1 MEQLDVEQKEILNMG
16 RDLTPAEHHFFLG
29 SSTDYN
35 GTVVNTDSLPQLL
48 EDPKFLTYFLTP
60 MGINGAPT
68 EEQISALNR
77 RRSQGLVPQFPLF
90 IPHERW
96 REFVNFKLKIGLPSY
111 NPQEKGTAREWPVDV
126 YNAQGGVVDLRT
138 TEDIVSTDP
147 YLSVGID
154 KESNQLR
161 AAFNEKPQ
169 MA

>member
-1 MEQLDVEQKEILNMG
+1 MEQLDVEQKEVLNMG

-60 MGINGAPT
+60 QGINGSPT
-68 EEQISALNR
+68 EEQVVALNR

-90 IPHERW
+90 IPQERW
-96 REFVNFKLKIGLPSY
+96 REFVNSKMKIGLPSY
-111 NPQEKGTAREWPVDV
+111 NPEQKGTAGEWPVDV
-126 YNAQGGVVDLRT
+126 YNAQGGRVDLGA
-138 TEDIVSTDP
+138 TEEIISTDP

-154 KESNQLR
+154 KEHNQLK
-161 AAFNEKPQ
+161 AAFNEHPQ
-169 MA
+169 KV